1 MNCLQ
6 FPLGSFLKINVPWSK
21 PGGFIAA
28 SMLARHVWCGN
39 FTVTLGIHTGSKQR
53 VTREWILKFTWDLNR
68 HLNLQK
74 SISGRYPESTTPC
87 RSPPPPQQKRNTTE
101 HDFTFI
107 TKYSW
112 NYLYFY
118 PKGHQR
124 TEQSYTPTTQSAQL
138 HFIDRDFM
146 QWDFSVILDALLL
159 FYNFYT
165 LFIVW
170 VCIWKR
176 VFLDDAQ
183 ANFVVWY
190 YCTMTNKILS
200 FSLSIM

>member
-1 MNCLQ
+1 MTASWHIVAKLLAVSRMSDISTCKKAFQ
-6 FPLGSFLKINVPWSK
+6 
-21 PGGFIAA
+21 GGIPKAQPPA
-28 SMLARHVWCGN
+28 DPA
-39 FTVTLGIHTGSKQR
+39 
-53 VTREWILKFTWDLNR
+53 
-68 HLNLQK
+68 
-74 SISGRYPESTTPC
+74 
-87 RSPPPPQQKRNTTE
+87 PPPQQKRRPRIWYFTTE